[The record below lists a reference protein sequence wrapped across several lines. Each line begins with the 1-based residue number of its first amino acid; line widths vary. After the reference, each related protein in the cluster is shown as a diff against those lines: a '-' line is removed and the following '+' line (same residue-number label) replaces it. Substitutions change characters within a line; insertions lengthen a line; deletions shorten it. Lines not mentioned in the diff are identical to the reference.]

1 VSMTLVRQNLVAK
14 FTDKAYRDAFVAEQV
29 FSRLPLKIRSIREDQ
44 GMTQRQLGDV
54 AGMAQTW
61 VSKLEDPNYG
71 KLTVATLL
79 KVASALDVGLQID
92 FVPYSQVLNE
102 AVYQTAEAFSVPKFA
117 DDSGFSST
125 RVEYLGAVNHA
136 TAALSGTIIEF
147 PHYVSAAFPVSAAEA
162 PALKSAPL
170 AAQPIAG

>member
-1 VSMTLVRQNLVAK
+1 MSMTLVRQNLVAK
-14 FTDKAYRDAFVAEQV
+14 FTDKAYRDAFVAEQI

-79 KVASALDVGLQID
+79 KVASAFGR
-92 FVPYSQVLNE
+92 VPNRRFI
-102 AVYQTAEAFSVPKFA
+102 FS
-117 DDSGFSST
+117 T
-125 RVEYLGAVNHA
+125 EICR
-136 TAALSGTIIEF
+136 
-147 PHYVSAAFPVSAAEA
+147 
-162 PALKSAPL
+162 
-170 AAQPIAG
+170 